1 MTVIKISVRNL
12 VEFIMRS
19 GDLSV
24 SSTGLKDPD
33 AMQEG
38 TRIHKKLQKRMGAG
52 YQPEVALSLDTPIFF
67 DDINFTITVEGRA
80 DGIFSDETGEIID
93 EIKGVYR
100 DIHSMKEPIPVHRAQ
115 ALCYAYI
122 YAARRKQQAK
132 PPKTP
137 SKPANKKADELAKIT
152 AKQKD
157 GMGIRMTY
165 CHIPTEEIRYFSEYL
180 SYEELEKWYLEL
192 LHEYAKW
199 AAWQIKWQE
208 KRNLS
213 IKELDFP
220 FPYREGQSNLV
231 KGVYQ
236 SIIRKKRLYI
246 EAPTG
251 VGKTISTVFPAVKSI
266 GEGLTE
272 KIFYLTA
279 KTITRTVAEDTFQ
292 ILEDKKAQLKT
303 VTLTAK
309 EKICIQGKPACN
321 PGTCERAKGHFDR
334 INDAVFDV
342 LTHET
347 IISRDVICEYAKKHM
362 VCPFEMSLD
371 ISTWCDVIIGD
382 YNYAF
387 DPSASLKRFFS
398 TDKEN
403 DYVLLIDEAHNLVD
417 RAREMFSAALI
428 KEDFLAM
435 KRITKSKTKKVTNAL
450 ESCNRALLELK
461 RKCDTLEKYDSIEIE
476 TFVLRLMRL
485 CTILEEYFQEEE
497 HSTGNQTVQL
507 TPEEKEKLLNFY
519 FEARNFQ
526 NIYELADE
534 HYIIYGDYTS
544 DGNFRLHLQC
554 MDPSANLDICL
565 NKSRC
570 SVFFSATLL
579 PIHYYREQLAGRE
592 EDYAIYAPSPFSSS
606 KRLLMIGREVS
617 TKYTMRSPSMYEKI
631 ANYILTFSQG
641 KMGNYMVFFPSYRM
655 MEEVKHFLLEKEYV
669 VDGDDILG
677 EENENNPSTDAKVF
691 NNNQRQPSKTKNDSY
706 TILYTQKSSMTETER
721 EDFLSHFQDIPTH
734 TTLGLCVMGGIF
746 GEGIDLK
753 DSRLIGA
760 VVVGT
765 GLPMVCTENEL
776 FKEYFDKEK
785 GTGFHYAYQYPGM
798 NKVLQAAGRV
808 IRTTNDVGAI
818 LLLDDRFLQASYQNL
833 FPREWFPHDVV
844 TIHSMPDY
852 LMRFW
857 DRWSDC

>member
-1 MTVIKISVRNL
+1 MTAIKISVRNL

-24 SSTGLKDPD
+24 SSTGLKDSD

-38 TRIHKKLQKRMGAG
+38 TRIHKKLQRRMGSG
-52 YQPEVALSLDTPIFF
+52 YQAEVPLSLETPVSYDGIDFVL
-67 DDINFTITVEGRA
+67 TVEGRA
-80 DGIFSDETGEIID
+80 DGIFSDETGEVID

-100 DIHSMKEPIPVHRAQ
+100 DIHKMKEPVAVHRAQ

-122 YAARRKQQAK
+122 YAVL
-132 PPKTP
+132 
-137 SKPANKKADELAKIT
+137 NEL
-152 AKQKD
+152 D

-165 CHIPTEEIRYFSEYL
+165 CHIPTEEIRYFTEYL
-180 SYEELEKWYLEL
+180 AFEALEKWYLSL
-192 LHEYAKW
+192 LQEYAKW
-199 AAWQIKWQE
+199 AAWQIRWQE
-208 KRNLS
+208 CRDDS
-213 IKELDFP
+213 IRKLEFP
-220 FPYREGQSNLV
+220 FPYRKGQGSLV

-279 KTITRTVAEDTFQ
+279 KTITRTVAQDTFQ
-292 ILEDKKAQLKT
+292 ILEDCHTRLKA

-309 EKICIQGKPACN
+309 EKICILEKPVCN
-321 PGTCERAKGHFDR
+321 PATCERAKGHFDR
-334 INDAVFDV
+334 VNDAVFDV

-347 IISRDVICEYAKKHM
+347 MITREVISAYAEKHM

-371 ISTWCDVIIGD
+371 IATWCDVIIGD
-382 YNYAF
+382 YNYVF
-387 DPSASLKRFFS
+387 DPTASLKRFFS
-398 TDKEN
+398 VEKEN

-417 RAREMFSAALI
+417 RAREMYSASLV

-435 KRITKSKTKKVTNAL
+435 KKITKVKNRKVTNAL
-450 ESCNRALLELK
+450 ESCNRSLLELK
-461 RKCDTLEKYDSIEIE
+461 RQCDSLQQYDSIEIE
-476 TFVLRLMRL
+476 SFVLRLMRL
-485 CTILEEYFQEEE
+485 CTVLEEYFQTEE
-497 HSTGNQTVQL
+497 HGDIRQTTPL
-507 TPEEKEKLLNFY
+507 LPEEKEKLLNFY
-519 FEARNFQ
+519 FEVRNFQ
-526 NIYELADE
+526 SIYELTDE
-534 HYIIYGDYTS
+534 HYIIYGDYTT

-554 MDPSANLDICL
+554 MDPSVNLDICL
-565 NKSRC
+565 KKSRC

-592 EDYAIYAPSPFSSS
+592 EDYAVYAPSPFQAAN
-606 KRLLMIGREVS
+606 RLLMIGRGVS
-617 TKYTMRSPSMYEKI
+617 TKYTLRSPAMYQKI
-631 ANYILTFSQG
+631 AQYILKFVRA
-641 KMGNYMVFFPSYRM
+641 KLGNYMIFFPSYQM
-655 MEEVKHFLLEKEYV
+655 LE
-669 VDGDDILG
+669 
-677 EENENNPSTDAKVF
+677 
-691 NNNQRQPSKTKNDSY
+691 
-706 TILYTQKSSMTETER
+706 TIQMYLTETDDSLVVYAQKTSMSEEER
-721 EDFLSHFQDIPTH
+721 EEFLSHFQDTPSH

-760 VVVGT
+760 VIVGT

-785 GTGFHYAYQYPGM
+785 GTGFSYAYQYPGM

-808 IRTTNDVGAI
+808 IRTTSDVGAI
-818 LLLDDRFLQASYQNL
+818 LLLDDRFLQSSYQKL
-833 FPREWFPHDVV
+833 FPREWFPYDVV
-844 TIHSMPDY
+844 TLDSMPEY
-852 LMRFW
+852 LARFW
-857 DRWSDC
+857 DRHS